1 MKKWKELDNFPSNF
15 FLNFFLNIIFV
26 GDEKVEFTKNSI
38 EICGKKYKFKRC
50 TNAQILE
57 HQKSIEAEQEKYK
70 PITKQ
75 AKKIERDIQSLD
87 DEIESIK
94 NIVTAIN
101 NKEEPSD
108 DDRDK
113 VTNYSMELVE
123 LSNQRRKLVEKGEA
137 MDEKHKKEIE
147 EIREYVLNKY
157 GELAELQLEGITKEE
172 FVKNAD
178 DSDMTIIRLLA
189 SIKKMLSLGASPK
202 DVEKFV
208 KQNIIAEAK
217 QSFQSD

>member
-1 MKKWKELDNFPSNF
+1 MIYDTLPFIKVVCF
-15 FLNFFLNIIFV
+15 FFRQKIV
-26 GDEKVEFTKNSI
+26 GDDVMEFSKNSI

-70 PITKQ
+70 PITDE
-75 AKKIERDIQSLD
+75 AKAIERDVEAID
-87 DEIESIK
+87 TEIE
-94 NIVTAIN
+94 AIN
-101 NKEEPSD
+101 NIVVAINKKEEPT
-108 DDRDK
+108 DK
-113 VTNYSMELVE
+113 DLDNVTKYSMQLVD
-123 LSNQRRKLVEKGEA
+123 LSNQRRELIEKGEA
-137 MDEKHKKEIE
+137 LDEKHKKEIE
-147 EIREYVLNKY
+147 QIRQYVLNKY
-157 GELAELQLEGITKEE
+157 GELAELQLDGITKEE

-217 QSFQSD
+217 QSFQTD

>member
-1 MKKWKELDNFPSNF
+1 MDFS
-15 FLNFFLNIIFV
+15 
-26 GDEKVEFTKNSI
+26 KNSI
-38 EICGKKYKFKRC
+38 ELCGKKYKFKRC

-70 PITKQ
+70 PLSDK
-75 AKKIERDIQSLD
+75 AKAIERDID
-87 DEIESIK
+87 AIDTEIDAIR
-94 NIVTAIN
+94 NIVVAIN
-101 NKEEPSD
+101 KKEEPTD
-108 DDRDK
+108 TDLNN
-113 VTNYSMELVE
+113 VTKYSVQLVD
-123 LSNQRRKLVEKGEA
+123 LSNQRRELIEKGEA
-137 MDEKHKKEIE
+137 LDEKHKKEIE
-147 EIREYVLNKY
+147 TIRKYVLEKY

-217 QSFQSD
+217 QSFQSA

>member
-1 MKKWKELDNFPSNF
+1 MS
-15 FLNFFLNIIFV
+15 IM
-26 GDEKVEFTKNSI
+26 EFSKNSI
-38 EICGKKYKFKRC
+38 EVCGKKYKFKRC

-70 PITKQ
+70 PITDEAKQ
-75 AKKIERDIQSLD
+75 IERDVEVID
-87 DEIESIK
+87 TEIEAIN

-101 NKEEPSD
+101 KKEEPT
-108 DDRDK
+108 DK
-113 VTNYSMELVE
+113 DLDNVTKYSMQLVD

-137 MDEKHKKEIE
+137 LDEKHKKEIE
-147 EIREYVLNKY
+147 AIRKYVLDKY
-157 GELAELQLEGITKEE
+157 GELAELQLDGITKEE

>member
-1 MKKWKELDNFPSNF
+1 MDFS
-15 FLNFFLNIIFV
+15 
-26 GDEKVEFTKNSI
+26 KNSV

-50 TNAQILE
+50 TNKQILE
-57 HQKSIEAEQEKYK
+57 HQKSIEAEQDKYK
-70 PITKQ
+70 PITDK
-75 AKKIERDIQSLD
+75 AKAIERDIEAIDVQ
-87 DEIESIK
+87 IESIH

-101 NKEEPSD
+101 KKEEPSD
-108 DDRDK
+108 EDLDN
-113 VTNYSMELVE
+113 VTKYSMQLVD
-123 LSNQRRKLVEKGEA
+123 LGNQRRALIEKGESL
-137 MDEKHKKEIE
+137 DEKHKKEIE
-147 EIREYVLNKY
+147 AIRQYVLDKY

-189 SIKKMLSLGASPK
+189 SIKKMLSLGASTK

-217 QSFQSD
+217 QSFQTD

>member
-1 MKKWKELDNFPSNF
+1 M
-15 FLNFFLNIIFV
+15 
-26 GDEKVEFTKNSI
+26 EFSKNSI

-70 PITKQ
+70 PITDEAKQ
-75 AKKIERDIQSLD
+75 IERDVEAID
-87 DEIESIK
+87 TEIE
-94 NIVTAIN
+94 AIN
-101 NKEEPSD
+101 NIVVAINKKEEPT
-108 DDRDK
+108 DK
-113 VTNYSMELVE
+113 DLDNVTKYSMQLVD

-137 MDEKHKKEIE
+137 LDEKHKKEIE
-147 EIREYVLNKY
+147 AIRKYVLDKY
-157 GELAELQLEGITKEE
+157 GELAELQLDGIIKEE

>member
-1 MKKWKELDNFPSNF
+1 M
-15 FLNFFLNIIFV
+15 
-26 GDEKVEFTKNSI
+26 EFSKNSI
-38 EICGKKYKFKRC
+38 TVCGKKYKFKRC

-57 HQKSIEAEQEKYK
+57 HQKSIEAEQDKYK
-70 PITKQ
+70 PITDK
-75 AKKIERDIQSLD
+75 AKAIERDIEAIDTQ
-87 DEIESIK
+87 IESIH

-101 NKEEPSD
+101 KKEEPSD
-108 DDRDK
+108 DDLDNI
-113 VTNYSMELVE
+113 TEYSVQLIDLGNE
-123 LSNQRRKLVEKGEA
+123 RRKLIEKGEA
-137 MDEKHKKEIE
+137 LDEKHKKEIE
-147 EIREYVLNKY
+147 AIRQYVLDKY

>member
-1 MKKWKELDNFPSNF
+1 M
-15 FLNFFLNIIFV
+15 
-26 GDEKVEFTKNSI
+26 EFSKNSI

-70 PITKQ
+70 PITDE
-75 AKKIERDIQSLD
+75 AKKIERDVEAID
-87 DEIESIK
+87 TEIE
-94 NIVTAIN
+94 AIN
-101 NKEEPSD
+101 NIVVAINKKEEPT
-108 DDRDK
+108 DK
-113 VTNYSMELVE
+113 DLDNVTKYSMQLVD

-137 MDEKHKKEIE
+137 LDEKHKKEIE
-147 EIREYVLNKY
+147 AIRKYVLDKY
-157 GELAELQLEGITKEE
+157 GELAELQLDGLTKEE

>member
-1 MKKWKELDNFPSNF
+1 M
-15 FLNFFLNIIFV
+15 
-26 GDEKVEFTKNSI
+26 EFSKNSI

-70 PITKQ
+70 PITDEAKQ
-75 AKKIERDIQSLD
+75 IERDVESID
-87 DEIESIK
+87 TEIE
-94 NIVTAIN
+94 AIN
-101 NKEEPSD
+101 NIVVAINKKEEPT
-108 DDRDK
+108 DK
-113 VTNYSMELVE
+113 DLDNVTKYSMQLVD

-137 MDEKHKKEIE
+137 LDEKHKKEIE
-147 EIREYVLNKY
+147 AIRKYVLDKY

>member
-1 MKKWKELDNFPSNF
+1 M
-15 FLNFFLNIIFV
+15 
-26 GDEKVEFTKNSI
+26 EFSKNSI
-38 EICGKKYKFKRC
+38 EVCCKKYKFKRC

-70 PITKQ
+70 PITDQ
-75 AKKIERDIQSLD
+75 AKKIERDVEAID
-87 DEIESIK
+87 TEIEAIN

-101 NKEEPSD
+101 KKEEPTD
-108 DDRDK
+108 EDLDN
-113 VTNYSMELVE
+113 VTKYSMQLVD
-123 LSNQRRKLVEKGEA
+123 LGAKRRKLIEKGEA
-137 MDEKHKKEIE
+137 LDEKHKKEIE
-147 EIREYVLNKY
+147 AIRKYVLDKY

-217 QSFQSD
+217 QSFQSDN

>member
-1 MKKWKELDNFPSNF
+1 M
-15 FLNFFLNIIFV
+15 
-26 GDEKVEFTKNSI
+26 EFSKNSI

-70 PITKQ
+70 PITDE
-75 AKKIERDIQSLD
+75 AKAIERDVEAID
-87 DEIESIK
+87 TEIE
-94 NIVTAIN
+94 AIN
-101 NKEEPSD
+101 NIVVAINKKEEPT
-108 DDRDK
+108 DK
-113 VTNYSMELVE
+113 DLDNVTKYSMQMVDLA
-123 LSNQRRKLVEKGEA
+123 SKRRKLIEKGESL
-137 MDEKHKKEIE
+137 DEQHKKEIE
-147 EIREYVLNKY
+147 AIRKYVLDKY

>member
-1 MKKWKELDNFPSNF
+1 MDFS
-15 FLNFFLNIIFV
+15 
-26 GDEKVEFTKNSI
+26 KNSI
-38 EICGKKYKFKRC
+38 ELCGKKYKFKRC

-70 PITKQ
+70 PLTDE
-75 AKKIERDIQSLD
+75 AKAIERDVEAINT
-87 DEIESIK
+87 EIE
-94 NIVTAIN
+94 AIN
-101 NKEEPSD
+101 NIVVAINKKEEPTD
-108 DDRDK
+108 ADLNN
-113 VTNYSMELVE
+113 VTKYSMQMVD
-123 LSNQRRKLVEKGEA
+123 LSNQRRKLIEKGEA
-137 MDEKHKKEIE
+137 LDEKHKKEIE
-147 EIREYVLNKY
+147 AIRKYVLEKY

>member
-1 MKKWKELDNFPSNF
+1 MCF
-15 FLNFFLNIIFV
+15 FFKQKTV
-26 GDEKVEFTKNSI
+26 GDDVMEFSKNSI

-70 PITKQ
+70 PITDE
-75 AKKIERDIQSLD
+75 AKAIERDVEAID
-87 DEIESIK
+87 TEIE
-94 NIVTAIN
+94 AIN
-101 NKEEPSD
+101 NIVVAINKKEEPT
-108 DDRDK
+108 DK
-113 VTNYSMELVE
+113 DLDNVTKYSMQLVD

-137 MDEKHKKEIE
+137 LDEKHKKEIE
-147 EIREYVLNKY
+147 AIRKYVLDKY
-157 GELAELQLEGITKEE
+157 GELAELQLDGITKEE

>member
-1 MKKWKELDNFPSNF
+1 MDFS
-15 FLNFFLNIIFV
+15 
-26 GDEKVEFTKNSI
+26 KNSI
-38 EICGKKYKFKRC
+38 ELCGKKYKFKRC

-70 PITKQ
+70 PLSDK
-75 AKKIERDIQSLD
+75 AKAIERDID
-87 DEIESIK
+87 AIDTEIDAIR
-94 NIVTAIN
+94 NIVVAIN
-101 NKEEPSD
+101 KKEEPTD
-108 DDRDK
+108 TDLNN
-113 VTNYSMELVE
+113 VTKYSVQLVD
-123 LSNQRRKLVEKGEA
+123 LSNQRRELIEKGEA
-137 MDEKHKKEIE
+137 LDEKHKKEIE
-147 EIREYVLNKY
+147 TIRKYVLEKY

-172 FVKNAD
+172 FVKKAD